1 MLAGVMDVIFPKE
14 HTGEKFWSTICENNI
29 STPALDLKFST
40 EHELFPGMLCVMS
53 EGMMDS

>member
-1 MLAGVMDVIFPKE
+1 MDVIFPKE